1 MAWGYLSLW
10 RVHAEIERTLSSSC
24 RAGVLTLQLSDAAR
38 VERECLIDKLKSLLS
53 KR

>member
-1 MAWGYLSLW
+1 LTIANKKKEGKNGTYHPPVS
-10 RVHAEIERTLSSSC
+10 
-24 RAGVLTLQLSDAAR
+24 AGVLTLQLSDAAR